1 MRGRGS
7 GAISLLPCSTQEGA
21 SHGTTSDPGARD
33 DGGGALPY
41 ERRKTEVLLIGRRS
55 VLMTVTG
62 VLAAVG
68 LLVPTMLVLGEPAG
82 AALPSESGKIAFA
95 SNRDGGNPEIYTMNA
110 DGTQLD
116 RLTNNPQSDLQPAWS
131 PDGRRIAFTSTR
143 HGNDEIYTMTP
154 NGMGLYR
161 RTNDPALDSQP
172 DWQPL
177 SPPPNPKP
185 PMTPPRPRS

>member
-1 MRGRGS
+1 M
-7 GAISLLPCSTQEGA
+7 A
-21 SHGTTSDPGARD
+21 
-33 DGGGALPY
+33 
-41 ERRKTEVLLIGRRS
+41 KTYHSFGMLAAAAAA
-55 VLMTVTG
+55 G
-62 VLAAVG
+62 VLVAVG
-68 LLVPTMLVLGEPAG
+68 MLVLTMLVVGEPVG
-82 AALPSESGKIAFA
+82 ATLPSESGKIAFA

-116 RLTNNPQSDLQPAWS
+116 HLTNNPQSDLQPAWS

-143 HGNDEIYTMTP
+143 DGNDEIYTMTP

-177 SPPPNPKP
+177 S
-185 PMTPPRPRS
+185 R